1 MPMED
6 VPDHLFVPAIGKD
19 SIAEARNF
27 DEA

>member
-1 MPMED
+1 MED